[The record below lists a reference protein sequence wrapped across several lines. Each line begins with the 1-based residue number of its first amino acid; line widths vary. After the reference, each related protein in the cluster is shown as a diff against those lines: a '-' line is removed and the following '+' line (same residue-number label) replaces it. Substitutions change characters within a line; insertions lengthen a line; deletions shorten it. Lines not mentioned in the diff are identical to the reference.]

1 MKMYDLP
8 NKEFK
13 KAVLRKLNEYK
24 KIQKENL
31 RKSGKEHMTKMR
43 NLTKRQKSQKRIN
56 DKLWS

>member
-8 NKEFK
+8 DKEFK

-43 NLTKRQKSQKRIN
+43 NLTKR
-56 DKLWS
+56 